1 MQKACGAED
10 FPSSTSDTYRRLLG
24 IVGSFDYPQHQNTV
38 EPHNKWTQ
46 SIYDIITDQNGNPVT
61 SEQGVMVHRHAA
73 CQGLT
78 SGTSQTQNPKDSET
92 LIISHK
98 APWKEEV

>member
-1 MQKACGAED
+1 M
-10 FPSSTSDTYRRLLG
+10 
-24 IVGSFDYPQHQNTV
+24 VGSFDYPQHQNSV

-46 SIYDIITDQNGNPVT
+46 AICDIITGQNGNPGT

-78 SGTSQTQNPKDSET
+78 SGTSQNQNQNQNPKASET